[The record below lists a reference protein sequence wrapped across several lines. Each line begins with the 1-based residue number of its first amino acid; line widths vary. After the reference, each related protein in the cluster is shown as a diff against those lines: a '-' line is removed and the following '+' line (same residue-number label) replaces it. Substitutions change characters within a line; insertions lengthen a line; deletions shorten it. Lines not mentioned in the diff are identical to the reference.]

1 MTDDSSIQADSGL
14 KLVLAGPV
22 GAGKTTTLTSLADT
36 PPVSTEMPLA
46 EDEIV
51 GDKTTTTVALDFST
65 VFLDD
70 GVPLQ
75 LFGLPGQEHLGH
87 MRQIVLNGAVG
98 TILLLPGD
106 DPAIT
111 DYCTHWMAAIYAVDP
126 DIPIVI
132 GVTKTDISPEFRM
145 DTLRE
150 ALDDNTIPIF
160 TIDARDRD
168 QASQL
173 VRALLLLI
181 S

>member
-1 MTDDSSIQADSGL
+1 MIQADGGL

-22 GAGKTTTLTSLADT
+22 GAGKTTTLTSLADA

-46 EDEIV
+46 EEEIM

-70 GVPLQ
+70 GMPLQ

-87 MRQIVLNGAVG
+87 MREIVLNGAVG

-111 DYCTHWMAAIYAVDP
+111 EHCAHWMAAIYAVDP
-126 DIPIVI
+126 DTPVVI

-150 ALDDNTIPIF
+150 SLDDNMIPIF
-160 TIDARDRD
+160 TIDARDRE

>member
-1 MTDDSSIQADSGL
+1 MTDNSQMDNDGGL

-22 GAGKTTTLTSLADT
+22 GAGKTTTLSSLADT
-36 PPVSTEMPLA
+36 PPVSTEMPLTEGA
-46 EDEIV
+46 TQE
-51 GDKTTTTVALDFST
+51 KTTTTVALDFST

-87 MRQIVLNGAVG
+87 MRDIVLNGAVG

-106 DPAIT
+106 DSRIT
-111 DYCTHWMAAIYAVDP
+111 DYCTDWMTSIQSIDP
-126 DIPIVI
+126 DIPVVI

-150 ALDDNTIPIF
+150 TLEDHAIPIF

>member
-1 MTDDSSIQADSGL
+1 MTDDSQIQGDAGL

-22 GAGKTTTLTSLADT
+22 GAGKTTTLCSLADSA
-36 PPVSTEMPLA
+36 PVSTEMPLA

-51 GDKTTTTVALDFST
+51 GNKTTTTVALDFAT

-70 GVPLQ
+70 GLPLQ
-75 LFGLPGQEHLGH
+75 LFGLPGQAHLGH
-87 MRQIVLNGAVG
+87 MREIVLNGAVG

-106 DPAIT
+106 DPDING
-111 DYCTHWMAAIYAVDP
+111 YCQEWLESIFGIDP
-126 DIPIVI
+126 DVPVVI
-132 GVTKTDISPEFRM
+132 GVTKTDVSPNFRM

-150 ALDDNTIPIF
+150 SLPDKTIPVF